1 MERIHGWRILG
12 SPFSEPQAGAVAA
25 VPAAPAAPLVTFST
39 PQSDFEKRSDL
50 DRPEDLRMYLML
62 WMPMAQDSGESTAN
76 ISFSVKSRRCFDI

>member
-1 MERIHGWRILG
+1 MEDSWVPIFG
-12 SPFSEPQAGAVAA
+12 SQAGAVAA

-39 PQSDFEKRSDL
+39 PQSDFEKRS